1 MKQLNRNI
9 YLLLIGIIAAAF
21 IIYTI
26 VMSRRGIV
34 ETGELVFGCCCMAI
48 MAAICIFVA
57 FVNKI
62 GKEKE
67 DGPKLDL
74 TEVPR
79 SREGAIFE
87 VLTLLI
93 IAVAWIV
100 SHVTDRFWM
109 MEGSF
114 FFLEPVTM
122 FILTILAIT
131 VLWIVYMPRF
141 LTMARRHT
149 NLKQVALEVRMCR
162 VLAVELA
169 LLVLAYALPLGDFST
184 GFFCYRILL
193 YITGAVLLV
202 TVAVFRYLIYK
213 ARSNRE
219 DIKQDAAVDGFD
231 INHVKVPHTVLG
243 TSIEALVG
251 VLIVLA
257 WVLGAINGIFADDA
271 PNAGFLNP
279 DMLTDYFNRRIT
291 MLFFTFYAF
300 MMLWFAHR
308 PDTIL
313 KKNQWPKVTN
323 LKQAKLIIGS
333 FRVMAII
340 VALFL
345 LLFPFQ
351 RFSVIGLL
359 YGLAAVTFIVA
370 VIIVALVNRAKD

>member
-48 MAAICIFVA
+48 MAVICIAIA
-57 FVNKI
+57 FINKADKK
-62 GKEKE
+62 G
-67 DGPKLDL
+67 GPVLDL

-100 SHVTDRFWM
+100 ALVTDRFWT
-109 MEGSF
+109 EGYFYYIDS
-114 FFLEPVTM
+114 VTM
-122 FILTILAIT
+122 FTLTIMAIT
-131 VLWIVYMPRF
+131 VLWFVYMPRF
-141 LTMARRHT
+141 LSMARRHT
-149 NLKQVALEVRMCR
+149 NVKQVTLEVSMCR

-169 LLVLAYALPLGDFST
+169 LFVLAYALPLGDFST
-184 GFFCYRILL
+184 GFFYYRILL

-243 TSIEALVG
+243 TSIEAFVG

-257 WVLGAINGIFADDA
+257 WVLGAINGIFADDD

-370 VIIVALVNRAKD
+370 VIIVILVNRAKD

>member
-48 MAAICIFVA
+48 MAVICIAIA
-57 FVNKI
+57 FINKADKK
-62 GKEKE
+62 G
-67 DGPKLDL
+67 GPVLDL

-100 SHVTDRFWM
+100 ALVTDRFWT
-109 MEGSF
+109 EGYFYYIDS
-114 FFLEPVTM
+114 VTM
-122 FILTILAIT
+122 FTLTIMAIT
-131 VLWIVYMPRF
+131 VLWFVYMPRF
-141 LTMARRHT
+141 LSMARRHT
-149 NLKQVALEVRMCR
+149 NVKQVTLEVSMCR

-169 LLVLAYALPLGDFST
+169 LFVLAYALPLGDFST
-184 GFFCYRILL
+184 GFFYYRILL

-219 DIKQDAAVDGFD
+219 DIEQDAAMDGFD

-243 TSIEALVG
+243 TSIEAFVG

-257 WVLGAINGIFADDA
+257 WVLGAINGIFADDD

-370 VIIVALVNRAKD
+370 VIIVILVNRAKD